1 MSRKNLRVQV
11 TGLFAPLVNDFF
23 LFRLLFIISGPTT
36 FIFVFKYIQYGVL
49 KRIADSLKS
58 TFWYRQT
65 LCYLKKKEKEMPSR
79 LQPFTLA
86 WCAPSLKFYFSSCC
100 PCVWKSVVC
109 VTLYFFFVIALQFG
123 VFSVLC
129 CATVFP
135 LCFWTDLLLVAC
147 FFCWPSVP
155 LTPIVTVQ
163 LNNIETH

>member
-1 MSRKNLRVQV
+1 MSSRKQTMSRKNLRVQV

-109 VTLYFFFVIALQFG
+109 VTLYFF
-123 VFSVLC
+123 
-129 CATVFP
+129 
-135 LCFWTDLLLVAC
+135 LLLHC
-147 FFCWPSVP
+147 SLEFFPYCAVQQFSRYAFE
-155 LTPIVTVQ
+155 PIYC
-163 LNNIETH
+163 